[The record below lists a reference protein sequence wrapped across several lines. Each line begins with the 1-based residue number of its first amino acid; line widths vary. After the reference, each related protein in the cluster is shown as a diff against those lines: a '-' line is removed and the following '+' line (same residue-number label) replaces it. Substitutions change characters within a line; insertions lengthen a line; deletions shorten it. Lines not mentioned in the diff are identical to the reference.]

1 VAGYALRLYRGH
13 ALDAPRVMAFLS
25 EINRHPRF
33 VADYYAGDFVWRS
46 FRVPEASSCESIA
59 LWEDARGQ
67 IAAIGFF
74 DAPSEFSF
82 AIDPGLADTPVE
94 VAGVRDIIAWA
105 EGLHDNGRGADDEPL
120 GATVRSDQA
129 AVQRMLSEWGYRST
143 GNPAYAGNFRRL
155 DDTIVAP
162 ALPAGFEIVEMT
174 DNADLHDRVEIHR
187 EVWAPS
193 KFTVEVYAMLRAAP
207 MYRQDLDL
215 AVRASDGRYASY
227 LIGWWDPDA
236 KLGLLEPV
244 GARSSY
250 RRLGLTKALIQETLR
265 RFRELGADRAFVN
278 SLANDVPSN
287 ALYRSAGFQRIAEW
301 QSWSREERS

>member
-1 VAGYALRLYRGH
+1 
-13 ALDAPRVMAFLS
+13 
-25 EINRHPRF
+25 
-33 VADYYAGDFVWRS
+33 
-46 FRVPEASSCESIA
+46 
-59 LWEDARGQ
+59 
-67 IAAIGFF
+67 
-74 DAPSEFSF
+74 
-82 AIDPGLADTPVE
+82 
-94 VAGVRDIIAWA
+94 
-105 EGLHDNGRGADDEPL
+105 
-120 GATVRSDQA
+120 
-129 AVQRMLSEWGYRST
+129 
-143 GNPAYAGNFRRL
+143 
-155 DDTIVAP
+155 
-162 ALPAGFEIVEMT
+162 
-174 DNADLHDRVEIHR
+174 
-187 EVWAPS
+187 
-193 KFTVEVYAMLRAAP
+193 MLRAAP

-265 RFRELGADRAFVN
+265 RFQELGADRAFVN